1 MPRAEEQLSRS
12 EPSEASEPQSR
23 RPMESSAESAADE
36 PLNAAGA
43 NGEQPTAGL
52 HWTVLPELPTPKHGV
67 MCSQYCGGCVF
78 VCVIIAMC
86 VGGTHAFSQDMESP
100 LKQIMLGLV
109 WTEAAAAIVCL
120 LGLAFGDPGVIKRSE
135 ER

>member
-23 RPMESSAESAADE
+23 QPMESSAESAADE

-109 WTEAAAAIVCL
+109 WTEAAAAVICL

>member
-1 MPRAEEQLSRS
+1 
-12 EPSEASEPQSR
+12 
-23 RPMESSAESAADE
+23 MESSAESAADE

-43 NGEQPTAGL
+43 TAGL

-109 WTEAAAAIVCL
+109 WTEAAAAVVCL